1 MARPRGT
8 GKSPEEKSIS
18 RNIRFP
24 RPLWAEIERHVP
36 ERGRSAFIRRAVED
50 RLAVLR
56 AETRSEKPIWE
67 RIAEAAKAIPEEE
80 WKRLPTDASVNI
92 DHYLYGAP
100 KKQP

>member
-8 GKSPEEKSIS
+8 GKASDEKFIS

-24 RPLWAEIERHVP
+24 PALWAEIERRVP
-36 ERGRSAFIRRAVED
+36 EGERSAFIRQAIED

-56 AETRSEKPIWE
+56 TETQSEKPIWE
-67 RIAEAAKAIPEEE
+67 RIMEAAKAIPEEE
-80 WKRLPTDASVNI
+80 WKRLPADASVNI

-100 KKQP
+100 KRQP

>member
-8 GKSPEEKSIS
+8 GKTADEKFIS

-24 RPLWAEIERHVP
+24 PALWAEIERHVP
-36 ERGRSAFIRRAVED
+36 ERERSAFIRKAIED
-50 RLAVLR
+50 RLAILR
-56 AETRSEKPIWE
+56 AEAQRKPIWE

-80 WKRLPTDASVNI
+80 WKRLPADASVNI

-100 KKQP
+100 KKEP